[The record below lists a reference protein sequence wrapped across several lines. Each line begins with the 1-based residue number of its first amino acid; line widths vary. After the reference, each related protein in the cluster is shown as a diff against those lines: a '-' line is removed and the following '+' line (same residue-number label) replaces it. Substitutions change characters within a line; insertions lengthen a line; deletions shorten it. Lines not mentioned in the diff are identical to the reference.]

1 MCHTDIAR
9 AVGRAGRIP
18 GGGVIIIDGTR
29 GRTGVIIRG
38 HTYLSGATGSDRSGG
53 EITTAVTTT

>member
-1 MCHTDIAR
+1 MSHTDIAR
-9 AVGRAGRIP
+9 AMGRTCRIP
-18 GGGVIIIDGTR
+18 AGGGVIDGTR